1 MSDEPDIVKIL
12 KEEEKHGKLS
22 FYSSIAKQ
30 ELEIRE
36 PVEENIQTES
46 SFNTKNENGE
56 ANYFDTIV
64 AEKDFKV
71 FSDLMEIINFTEKVS
86 ACLHGDFTEKEIIRI
101 VLNEFKNSNR
111 YTGSILLLSDDGKKL
126 QIAGTSNNTGK
137 FREAEKITG
146 YKIKS
151 YKISLEKSHIY
162 SRVVHEGKTVHFK
175 IMDLLGEI
183 FPKKLA
189 SVVSRVISLDKN
201 MHVATPLELDGKI
214 FGAFAMSSTILAD
227 FFIPSVKNLALHISY
242 AFEHAKHNLEQKNAE
257 VKLAESE
264 QLYRSMIE
272 RTPLGIF
279 TVDTKGIVTSCNE
292 TFVKIAGYSQNEL
305 VGKNI
310 AQFPTLRKRELP
322 KYLNVFKSIIKGNIP
337 EPFEFHWVHKDG
349 TLCVGELHIS
359 LIKTND
365 KITGIQ
371 AIIRDLSESKET
383 KSKLKDA
390 EERYDSLFNSS
401 FESVYLCDFKGRF
414 IDANMAALRLLGYKR
429 EELRSIAFSSLLDR
443 GQILKAFNVV
453 REIKKFGYQKN
464 IQEFKLRCKNGEF
477 IYVESMGSL
486 IYHDGKPF
494 AVQGIARDIT
504 ERKMNEIKI
513 KNRTEDLEL
522 LNLVNNAIHT
532 NQSLDEII
540 ALISKET
547 GEIFNSLNATVYLIS
562 EDKKNLEMKQ
572 PGLAKKDKKTIQRLA
587 GINLSDFK
595 IPLKKGT
602 IFYEIIG
609 ENKPRLL
616 NSKKEI
622 LRMIRDATDNKIL
635 KKLAPTIVKALKLN
649 STMLI
654 PLNSDKECIGLID
667 ISRETPFAESDMQRF
682 ENIAKQL
689 NVAIEKIILKETK
702 KITEEKYRD
711 LYERLRDG
719 SAVVNM
725 DGKIIEFNSTFLD
738 MLGYTED
745 EIHELTNEDI
755 TPKKW
760 RHIEVKIIQEQILKQ
775 GFSNLYEKEYIRKD
789 GTIIPVELT
798 NYLLKDGDGI
808 PTGMW
813 AIVRDISER
822 KEAENDIKESR
833 EHFRTLFNKIIDP
846 VVIIDSKGN
855 ILEVTNEVREMTGF
869 DRGELIGKNFLS
881 TKFASRKTKA
891 VLIKNLIKRMAG
903 KKIPPYEIEVRTKKG
918 RKVPCEINAARIIYN
933 GKPADMVV
941 FRDIS
946 VRKESERELKEAHDH
961 LKDLNRNL
969 EDKVE
974 ERTAEVKKLL
984 EQKDEFINQLGHD
997 LKNPLN
1003 PLVNLL
1009 PLVEKREQDSKSKE
1023 MLQIINRNVD
1033 FMKNLVVKTIKL
1045 AQLNSPNVSFY
1056 FEDINLLERIN
1067 DVIEKN
1073 ELMIDEKHMNVER
1086 NISGN
1091 IIVKADKL
1099 RLDELFDNLINNA
1112 IKYSPNSGNVT
1123 IDAKEDKNFVTVSV
1137 KDTGLGINKNQI
1149 ELIFNEFYKADKV
1162 RHDFESSGLGLPI
1175 CKRIVEKH
1183 GGRIWAES
1191 SGINKGS
1198 TFYFTVPKGC
1208 RIISEDTSEKIDKVL
1223 SNIEEKKGET

>member
-1 MSDEPDIVKIL
+1 MSDEPDIVRIL
-12 KEEEKHGKLS
+12 KEEEKRGKLS
-22 FYSSIAKQ
+22 FYSSINKQ

-36 PVEENIQTES
+36 PLEENIQTES

-71 FSDLMEIINFTEKVS
+71 FSELMEIINFTEKVS
-86 ACLHGDFTEKEIIRI
+86 ARLHGDFTKKEIIRI
-101 VLNEFKNSNR
+101 VMNEFENSNK
-111 YTGSILLLSDDGKKL
+111 YTGSVLLLSDDGKKL
-126 QIAGTSNNTGK
+126 QIAGTSENTDK

-162 SRVVHEGKTVHFK
+162 SQVVHERKTVHFK
-175 IMDLLGEI
+175 IIDLLEEI

-189 SVVSRVISLDKN
+189 LVVSRFISLDKN

-214 FGAFAMSSTILAD
+214 IGAFAMSSTILAD

-242 AFEHAKHNLEQKNAE
+242 AFEHAKHNLERKNVE

-292 TFVKIAGYSQNEL
+292 TFVKMAGYSKNEL

-322 KYLNVFKSIIKGNIP
+322 EYLNMFKSIIKGNIP
-337 EPFEFHWVHKDG
+337 KPFQFHWIHKDG
-349 TLCVGELHIS
+349 TLCVGELYIS

-383 KSKLKDA
+383 MSKLKDA
-390 EERYDSLFNSS
+390 EARYDSLFNSS
-401 FESVYLCDFKGRF
+401 FEAVYLCDFKGRF
-414 IDANMAALRLLGYKR
+414 IDANIAAFKLLGYKR
-429 EELRSIAFSSLLDR
+429 EELRSITFSSLLDR

-464 IQEFKLRCKNGEF
+464 IQEFKLRCKNGKF

-494 AVQGIARDIT
+494 AIQGIARDIT

-522 LNLVNNAIHT
+522 LNLVNNAINT
-532 NQSLDEII
+532 NQNLDEII
-540 ALISKET
+540 ALISKVT
-547 GEIFNSLNATVYLIS
+547 GEIFNSLNATIYLIS
-562 EDKKNLEMKQ
+562 EDKKKLVMKQ

-587 GINLSDFK
+587 GINFSDFK

-602 IFYEIIG
+602 IFYEIID

-622 LRMIRDATDNKIL
+622 LRMIRDTTDNKIL
-635 KKLAPTIVKALKLN
+635 KKLAPTIVKTLKLN
-649 STMLI
+649 STMLV

-667 ISRETPFAESDMQRF
+667 ISRENLFDESDLQRF

-719 SAVVNM
+719 SVVVNM
-725 DGKIIEFNSTFLD
+725 DGKIIEFNSAFLD
-738 MLGYTED
+738 ILGYTED

-760 RHIEVKIIQEQILKQ
+760 RQIEIKIIQEQILKQ

-798 NYLLKDGDGI
+798 NYLIKDGDGN
-808 PTGMW
+808 PTGIW

-822 KEAENDIKESR
+822 KEAENDLKESR
-833 EHFRTLFNKIIDP
+833 EHFQTLFNTIVDP
-846 VVIIDSKGN
+846 VVIVDSKGKF
-855 ILEVTNEVREMTGF
+855 LEITDKVEEITGF
-869 DRGELIGKNFLS
+869 KKEELLGKNFLR
-881 TKFASRKTKA
+881 TKIVTGKSKRILLKSFF
-891 VLIKNLIKRMAG
+891 KRMTGIKLA
-903 KKIPPYEIEVRTKKG
+903 PYEIEVFTKDG
-918 RKVPCEINAARIIYN
+918 RILPFEINASRINYS

-946 VRKESERELKEAHDH
+946 ERKKAETDLEEAHNH

-974 ERTAEVKKLL
+974 KRTDEVKKLL
-984 EQKDEFINQLGHD
+984 KQKDEFINQLGHD

-1003 PLVNLL
+1003 PIVNLL
-1009 PLVEKREQDSKSKE
+1009 PMVEKREKDPESKK
-1023 MLQIINRNVD
+1023 MLRVINRSVD
-1033 FMKNLVVKTIKL
+1033 YMKNLVVKTIEL
-1045 AQLNSPNVSFY
+1045 AQLNSPNVDFY
-1056 FEDINLLERIN
+1056 IENINLLERIN

-1073 ELMIDEKHMNVER
+1073 ELMIDEKHMNIER
-1086 NISGN
+1086 NISRN

-1112 IKYSPNSGNVT
+1112 IKYSPNGGDVT

-1137 KDTGLGINKNQI
+1137 KDNGIGIDKEQI
-1149 ELIFNEFYKADKV
+1149 EHVFDEFYKADLS
-1162 RHDFESSGLGLPI
+1162 RHDFYSCGLGLPI
-1175 CKRIVEKH
+1175 CKCIVEKH
-1183 GGRIWAES
+1183 GGHIWAES
-1191 SGINKGS
+1191 SGKDKGS

-1208 RIISEDTSEKIDKVL
+1208 RMINEDIS
-1223 SNIEEKKGET
+1223 

>member
-1 MSDEPDIVKIL
+1 MSEIPDIIKIL
-12 KEEEKHGKLS
+12 KEEEKRGKLS
-22 FYSSIAKQ
+22 FYSSITKQ

-56 ANYFDTIV
+56 ANYFDTII

-86 ACLHGDFTEKEIIRI
+86 ARLHGDFTEKEIIRI
-101 VLNEFKNSNR
+101 VLNEFENSNK
-111 YTGSILLLSDDGKKL
+111 YTGSVLLLSDDGKKL

-137 FREAEKITG
+137 LREAEKITG

-162 SRVVHEGKTVHFK
+162 SQVVHEGKTVNFK

-201 MHVATPLELDGKI
+201 THVATPLELDGKI
-214 FGAFAMSSTILAD
+214 FGAFAMSSTILDD

-242 AFEHAKHNLEQKNAE
+242 AFEHAKHNIERKNAE

-292 TFVKIAGYSQNEL
+292 TFVKMAGYSQNKL

-310 AQFPTLRKRELP
+310 AQFPTLPKRELP

-337 EPFEFHWVHKDG
+337 EPFEFHWAHKDG

-383 KSKLKDA
+383 MSKLMDA

-401 FESVYLCDFKGRF
+401 FELVYLSDFKGRF
-414 IDANMAALRLLGYKR
+414 IDANIAALKLLGYKR
-429 EELRSIAFSSLLDR
+429 EELRSITFTSLLDR
-443 GQILKAFNVV
+443 GQILKAFNAV

-464 IQEFKLRCKNGEF
+464 IQEFKLKCKNGEF
-477 IYVESMGSL
+477 IYVESRGSL

-494 AVQGIARDIT
+494 AIQGIARNIT
-504 ERKMNEIKI
+504 ERKMNENKI

-522 LNLVNNAIHT
+522 LNLVNRAINA
-532 NQSLDEII
+532 NRSLDEII
-540 ALISKET
+540 DLISKET
-547 GEIFNSLNATVYLIS
+547 GKLFNSLNATIYLIS
-562 EDKKNLEMKQ
+562 EDKHFLLMKQ
-572 PGLAKKDKKTIQRLA
+572 PGLANKDKKTIQRLA
-587 GINLSDFK
+587 GVNLSNFK

-602 IFYEIIG
+602 IFYEIIS

-635 KKLAPTIVKALKLN
+635 KTIAPTIVKALKLN

-654 PLNSDKECIGLID
+654 PLNSDKECIGLVD
-667 ISRETPFAESDMQRF
+667 ISRETPFAESDLQRF

-760 RHIEVKIIQEQILKQ
+760 RQIEVKIIQEQILKQ
-775 GFSNLYEKEYIRKD
+775 GFSNLYEKEYIKKD

-798 NYLLKDGDGI
+798 NYLLKDEDGI

-833 EHFRTLFNKIIDP
+833 EHFQTLFNTMIDP
-846 VVIIDSKGN
+846 VIIVDTKGKF
-855 ILEVTNEVREMTGF
+855 LEITDRVEKITGF
-869 DRGELIGKNFLS
+869 KKEELLGKNFLR
-881 TKFASRKTKA
+881 TKIVTGRSKRILLKS
-891 VLIKNLIKRMAG
+891 LIQRMAG
-903 KKIPPYEIEVRTKKG
+903 IKLAPYEIEVLTKDGIKL
-918 RKVPCEINAARIIYN
+918 PFEINAERIIYN

-946 VRKESERELKEAHDH
+946 VRKEAERELKEAHDH

-969 EDKVE
+969 EDNVE
-974 ERTAEVKKLL
+974 ERTSEVKKLL

-997 LKNPLN
+997 LKTPLT
-1003 PLVNLL
+1003 PLVALTPLLKKHLDGKPEIIKIVDTLERSTNHMKNMVDKTLTLAWLNSSQIEFEFEQTNLL
-1009 PLVEKREQDSKSKE
+1009 TE
-1023 MLQIINRNVD
+1023 INNAIENIQFLFNENNINV
-1033 FMKNLVVKTIKL
+1033 
-1045 AQLNSPNVSFY
+1045 LNMV
-1056 FEDINLLERIN
+1056 
-1067 DVIEKN
+1067 
-1073 ELMIDEKHMNVER
+1073 DEE
-1086 NISGN
+1086 
-1091 IIVKADKL
+1091 IIVTADKRQL
-1099 RLDELFDNLINNA
+1099 YEVFTNLFTNA
-1112 IKYSPNSGNVT
+1112 IKYSQENKGSIV
-1123 IDAKEDKNFVTVSV
+1123 IDAEKEKDDEVIVSV
-1137 KDTGLGINKNQI
+1137 KDDGIGMTSKQQKFV
-1149 ELIFNEFYKADKV
+1149 FNEFYKLDSS
-1162 RHDFESSGLGLPI
+1162 RHDLDSSGLGLAI
-1175 CKRIVEKH
+1175 CKRIVEHH

-1191 SGINKGS
+1191 QGLGQGC
-1198 TFYFTVPKGC
+1198 TFYFTLKNRG
-1208 RIISEDTSEKIDKVL
+1208 
-1223 SNIEEKKGET
+1223 KK